1 MALQANGVVNIPV
14 DSAELRKELV
24 DFISKRQADFDELVR
39 FAEFT
44 EDELRIDGLNG
55 KTDTFEELC

>member
-24 DFISKRQADFDELVR
+24 DFISKRQADFDQLVR